1 MTEKFNFDE
10 IVERTINHYV
20 ELAQHPG
27 WKRYVWGEIKRLDQE
42 PPWAGRNI
50 KERFLER
57 VKSIRNKGEQE
68 CGVEPD
74 RKSNSQGTS

>member
-1 MTEKFNFDE
+1 MHFDE
-10 IVERTINHYV
+10 IVEHTINHYV

-42 PPWAGRNI
+42 PPWAGKQI

-57 VKSIRNKGEQE
+57 VKSIRDESEKE
-68 CGVEPD
+68 CGLQPD
-74 RKSNSQGTS
+74 RPSNSQGAS

>member
-1 MTEKFNFDE
+1 MHFNFDDE
-10 IVERTINHYV
+10 VEKIIEHYAN
-20 ELAQHPG
+20 LALVKG
-27 WKRYVWGEIKRLDQE
+27 WKHYVWGEIKRLDEE

-68 CGVEPD
+68 CGLQPD
-74 RKSNSQGTS
+74 RSGDSQGAS